1 MGKSGGSVFN
11 TTLAY
16 FPLKILPGGR
26 PLEGMRHLARAPP
39 TLLPGPPSHPEPRVA
54 SCGGLALSTCGS
66 GDQGHGWANCYL
78 TSQVFFLLLELNQ
91 PQCRR
96 KLQLGL
102 WSRVSPCSAAVA
114 IRRDGSSSLI
124 SLHLDFPISG
134 IFWNILMNPHMGFS
148 HGKGSP
154 WVSFRCQR
162 G

>member
-1 MGKSGGSVFN
+1 MSFSKDSIN
-11 TTLAY
+11 
-16 FPLKILPGGR
+16 LPQ
-26 PLEGMRHLARAPP
+26 MAAPP

-114 IRRDGSSSLI
+114 IRRAGSSSLI